1 MIRHRGKAQAV
12 FDGALQVAA
21 DGPMGDRLAAM
32 SIEDALAY
40 LQTFSFIGSITK
52 YHLARNVGL
61 DVVKPDR
68 HMVRLAQYL
77 QYSSPDELVSEIAS
91 ETGERKGL
99 IDFVLWRWLAW
110 MGSGPGDLEAAVR
123 KTGWC

>member
-1 MIRHRGKAQAV
+1 
-12 FDGALQVAA
+12 
-21 DGPMGDRLAAM
+21 
-32 SIEDALAY
+32 
-40 LQTFSFIGSITK
+40 